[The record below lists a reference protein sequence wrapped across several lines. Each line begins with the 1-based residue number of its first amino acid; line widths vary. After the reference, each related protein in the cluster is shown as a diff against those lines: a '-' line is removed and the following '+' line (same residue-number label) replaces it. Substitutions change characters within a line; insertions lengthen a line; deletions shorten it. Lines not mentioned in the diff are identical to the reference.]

1 MMSASR
7 AASANA
13 RVSAGA
19 PTPSR
24 DAQSILSVRD
34 VHKRFTP
41 KNLPAVLALEGVS
54 LEAPR
59 GMLTALVGPDGAGKT
74 TLIRLAAGLLRADSG
89 QLDVLGIDV
98 ARDPQ
103 QIQDRISYMPQR
115 FGLYE
120 DLTVGE
126 NLDLYADLHGVT
138 EEARATRY
146 SRLMEMTNLGRFTG
160 RLAGKLSGGMKQKLG
175 LACTLVRSPE
185 LLLLDEPTVGVDPL
199 SRRELWEIVRDL
211 VDSQGL
217 TVLLSTAYLDEAE
230 RCGHVVV
237 LHQGKVLAQG
247 PPGDITAIARDRVF
261 VAELAAGQSPR
272 GVQSRLLDEP
282 GIIDAVPDGGRVRIV
297 LGAAAGTEADRAGD
311 RGGSGPGADA
321 DRAAG
326 EAGSATVAG
335 AASARAPRA
344 GVAGDAFSAV
354 LNGARIARVVPRFE
368 DGFMSLLRRVADQEH
383 ASSIALD
390 RPLAASDAEVA
401 VRVRNLARKF
411 GNFTAVDHISFDVQR
426 GAIFGL
432 LGPNGAGKTTTF
444 RMLCGLLPATD
455 GELHVA
461 GANVRNARASA
472 RAHLGYV
479 AQKFSLYG
487 ALTVAENLDFFASAY
502 GLRGAGKS
510 ARITWAI
517 EQFELGPHAREPSG
531 QLPGGFKQRLAMA
544 AALLHEPEIL
554 FLDEPTSGAD
564 PLARRAFWRRITALA
579 EQGVTIIVT
588 THFMQEAEYC
598 DRIAIMDA
606 GKVLAEGPPGEIRH
620 LADKQSGEEPSMEDA
635 FIAVVERSRRQNGTH
650 EAAA

>member
-1 MMSASR
+1 MIATS
-7 AASANA
+7 
-13 RVSAGA
+13 GG
-19 PTPSR
+19 
-24 DAQSILSVRD
+24 AQSILSVRD

-41 KNLPAVLALEGVS
+41 KKLPAVQALQGVS

-98 ARDPQ
+98 AKDPQ
-103 QIQDRISYMPQR
+103 QVQDRISYMPQR

-138 EEARATRY
+138 REARASRY
-146 SRLMEMTNLGRFTG
+146 PRLMEMTNLGRFTG

-199 SRRELWEIVRDL
+199 SRRELWDIVRDL
-211 VDSQGL
+211 VESQGL

-247 PPGDITAIARDRVF
+247 PPRDITAIARDRVF

-272 GVQSRLLDEP
+272 GVQSRLLDAP
-282 GIIDAVPDGGRVRIV
+282 GVIDAVPDGGRVRVV
-297 LGAAAGTEADRAGD
+297 LGAAAGAGVVD
-311 RGGSGPGADA
+311 AATGG
-321 DRAAG
+321 
-326 EAGSATVAG
+326 AG
-335 AASARAPRA
+335 APW
-344 GVAGDAFSAV
+344 SAV
-354 LNGARIARVVPRFE
+354 LNGARISQVAPRFE
-368 DGFMSLLRRVADQEH
+368 DGFMSLLRRVADQEK
-383 ASSIALD
+383 ASVIALD
-390 RPLAASDAEVA
+390 RPLAASDADAA

-411 GNFTAVDHISFDVQR
+411 GNFTAVDHISFNVQR

-455 GELHVA
+455 GELYVA

-502 GLRGAGKS
+502 GLRGSRKS

-517 EQFELGPHAREPSG
+517 EQFELGPHVREPSG

-544 AALLHEPEIL
+544 AALLHEPDIL

-620 LADKQSGEEPSMEDA
+620 LADQQPGEEPSMEDA